1 MSKIRIKGDTSGF
14 VDLETSATG
23 SNLSVTG
30 NALKVDAINEKTAGN
45 GVAIPGHVV
54 QVQHKAVPSTTRT
67 GVTTSTSY
75 VATGE
80 YVDFTPKYAN
90 STIYITI
97 TIGMQLANTNSGACI
112 TNIGRDGTMLG
123 TGSYPIF
130 MRDQTTVHYA
140 PVAGTFVDTPSTTST
155 VRYEVYIRSSDGG
168 QVFAIHESAY
178 FALVVTE
185 IAA

>member
-1 MSKIRIKGDTSGF
+1 MSKIRIKGDTSGY

-23 SNLSVTG
+23 NNLSITG
-30 NALKVDAINEKTAGN
+30 NSVH
-45 GVAIPGHVV
+45 IPGHVV

-67 GVTTSTSY
+67 GNTTSTSY

-90 STIYITI
+90 STIYITLS
-97 TIGMQLANTNSGACI
+97 IGMQLSNTNSGAAI

-155 VRYEVYIRSSDGG
+155 VRYEVYIKSSDGG

>member
-1 MSKIRIKGDTSGF
+1 MSTLHVENLKGLSSG
-14 VDLETSATG
+14 
-23 SNLSVTG
+23 G
-30 NALKVDAINEKTAGN
+30 NANKIIVPSGQTLTA
-45 GVAIPGHVV
+45 PGHVL
-54 QVQHKAVPSTTRT
+54 QVQHKAVTNTSRT
-67 GVTTSTSY
+67 GNTTSTSY

-90 STIYITI
+90 STIYLTLS
-97 TIGMQLANTNSGACI
+97 IGMQFTNTATGAAI

-130 MRDQTTVHYA
+130 MRDQTTSHYA
-140 PVAGTFVDTPSTTST
+140 PVGCTFVDSPNTTST
-155 VRYEVYIRSSDGG
+155 VRYEVYIKSSNGQ

-178 FALVVTE
+178 FSLVVME

>member
-1 MSKIRIKGDTSGF
+1 MASTLA
-14 VDLETSATG
+14 VDNILGRATAA
-23 SNLSVTG
+23 NVHL
-30 NALKVDAINEKTAGN
+30 
-45 GVAIPGHVV
+45 PGHVV
-54 QVQHKAVPSTTRT
+54 QVKHKADPNTTRT
-67 GVTTSTSY
+67 GSTGSTSY

-90 STIYITI
+90 STIYITLS
-97 TIGMQLANTNSGACI
+97 IGMQLSNTNSGAAI

-155 VRYEVYIRSSDGG
+155 VRYEVYIKSSDGG

-178 FALVVTE
+178 FSLVVME
-185 IAA
+185 VAQ